1 MDVWGNGKQSRAF
14 IHVDDV
20 CNAILKALEYQD
32 KLPEIIQI
40 GPSSATT
47 IGELAK
53 LIIEKSGIQK
63 INFDLEKPT
72 GDFGR
77 GCDASKAFEILSWE
91 EKTKLDEGIGNLI
104 EWIKMDME
112 SN

>member
-53 LIIEKSGIQK
+53 LIIEKSGINKK

-77 GCDASKAFEILSWE
+77 AAMLQ
-91 EKTKLDEGIGNLI
+91 KLLKYYLGKKKQN
-104 EWIKMDME
+104 
-112 SN
+112 